1 MVASNDHQYLSS
13 LSCEVGI
20 IKAKNIEYLK
30 SNSSTSTGGVFVRYY
45 LSGGNNKT
53 SIQLN
58 SKEISSSSPSKSE
71 SDDDEVMMIW
81 NESFS
86 LECVGTED
94 SIKNLNQQSVVF
106 ELRWRPDIKA
116 SSLKYLLGKKKSK
129 SKLLGR
135 AEIPWK
141 TVFESPNLEI
151 QNWVV
156 MVPDNYKINNSARVL
171 DQDHVLKLAAP
182 SLQVSMKVV
191 IDHQVPKMVEKK
203 KINKSSL
210 WVDECGCSDDH
221 HNHGGCNCADYEIF
235 ALVAALESL

>member
-1 MVASNDHQYLSS
+1 MVASNAHQYLSS

-20 IKAKNIEYLK
+20 IKAKNIELK
-30 SNSSTSTGGVFVRYY
+30 SNSSSTTGGVFVRYY
-45 LSGGNNKT
+45 LSGGNNKR

-58 SKEISSSSPSKSE
+58 SQEISSSK
-71 SDDDEVMMIW
+71 SDDDDELMIW

-116 SSLKYLLGKKKSK
+116 SSIKHLLGKKKSK

-156 MVPDNYKINNSARVL
+156 MVPNNKINNNSARVL
-171 DQDHVLKLAAP
+171 DQDHVLNLAAP

-191 IDHQVPKMVEKK
+191 IDHQVHKLVEKK
-203 KINKSSL
+203 KNKKSSS
-210 WVDECGCSDDH
+210 WVDECGCSDDRH
-221 HNHGGCNCADYEIF
+221 HHGGCNCADYEIF

>member
-1 MVASNDHQYLSS
+1 MVASNDNQYLSS

-20 IKAKNIEYLK
+20 VKAKNIELK
-30 SNSSTSTGGVFVRYY
+30 SNSSSTTGGVFVRYY
-45 LSGGNNKT
+45 LSGGNNKR
-53 SIQLN
+53 SIKLN
-58 SKEISSSSPSKSE
+58 SQEISSSK
-71 SDDDEVMMIW
+71 SDDDELMMIW

-86 LECVGTED
+86 LECVGTEE
-94 SIKNLNQQSVVF
+94 SIKNLSQQSVVF

-129 SKLLGR
+129 SRLLGR

-141 TVFESPNLEI
+141 TVFESQNMEI

-156 MVPDNYKINNSARVL
+156 MVPNKKGNNSSARVL

-182 SLQVSMKVV
+182 SLQVSMTVV

-203 KINKSSL
+203 NNNKSSS

-221 HNHGGCNCADYEIF
+221 HHGGCNCADYEIF